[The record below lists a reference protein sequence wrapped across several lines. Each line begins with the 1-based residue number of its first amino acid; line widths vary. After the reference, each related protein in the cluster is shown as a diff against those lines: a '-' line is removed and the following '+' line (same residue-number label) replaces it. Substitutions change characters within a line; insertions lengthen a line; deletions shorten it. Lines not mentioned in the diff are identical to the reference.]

1 MVRIKPAGDQAVT
14 IEFGECID
22 EAVSARVIALDLGLK
37 DDPVAGITET
47 VPTYRSLLVFYD
59 PAIVAGADLAKR
71 LEARA
76 AATNVSKETLARHFT
91 VPVCYQ
97 GADALDL
104 QAVAAERAMSA
115 DEVIALHTGA
125 TFRVF
130 MIGFAPGF
138 AYLGGLPEA
147 LATPRLAEP
156 RQHVPAGAVGI
167 GGRQAAINSL
177 PGPSGWRYIGRTPL
191 RLFDAGRGEP
201 AFFRAGDIIRFAAVS
216 PAEMADLDRRA
227 DLGEAIV
234 EAQPPW

>member
-14 IEFGECID
+14 IEFGDSID
-22 EAVSARVIALDLGLK
+22 EAVSARVIALERSLK
-37 DDPVAGITET
+37 DNPLAGITET

-59 PAIVAGADLAKR
+59 PEILGGRDLTR
-71 LEARA
+71 HLEARA
-76 AATNVSKETLARHFT
+76 DAATTAGAARARHFT

-104 QAVAAERAMSA
+104 DAVAAERGMDPDA
-115 DEVIALHTGA
+115 VIALHTGA

-138 AYLGGLPEA
+138 AYLGGLPQA
-147 LATPRLAEP
+147 LETPRLAEP

-167 GGRQAAINSL
+167 GGKQAAINSL

-191 RLFDAGRGEP
+191 RLFDPERNDP
-201 AFFRAGDIIRFAAVS
+201 AFFRAGDIIRFAAIS
-216 PAEMADLDRRA
+216 PEDMADLDRRA
-227 DLGEAIV
+227 ALGEAIV
-234 EAQPPW
+234 EAEAPW